1 MKNILIILVMFSTS
15 AFSQNN
21 NQLINWFA
29 GGDLIG
35 MANSQNE
42 LGSDFLIREFEL
54 SAFSQIDYIWQG
66 SMTLAIHKEPASSHE
81 AHTEIHEA
89 FIFSNRVIPGTSVK
103 MGRFFLGFGRLNRF
117 HRHDWAISEAP
128 EYHKEFFGDEA
139 VIDDGIEISKI
150 LPFDRYYKLTAG
162 ITSGNRFKDEHEEH
176 GDHEEGDKEEFKGAR
191 VPTHYLR
198 LSSFVEFSTQRGF
211 EYAFNYIGRTDEEG
225 NRSQFTGI
233 DLVYKNRSG
242 RTVKDLFQLEI
253 WNRETTEKGEEHA
266 HQDQGGYLY
275 YERGLNQNHG
285 LGLKFDFFIPNEHD
299 HEEES
304 EHEHGYEIGQ
314 DYKEISLAYS
324 YYSSEFMRTR
334 LTISHASG
342 IMIDEKSVENTKLV
356 FQTVFMIGAHPA
368 HLY

>member
-1 MKNILIILVMFSTS
+1 MKKILTLIFFISFNTF
-15 AFSQNN
+15 AQNS

-35 MANSQNE
+35 LSNSQDE
-42 LGSDFLIREFEL
+42 MGSDFLIREFEL

-89 FIFSNRVIPGTSVK
+89 FIFSNRVIPGTSIK

-150 LPFDRYYKLTAG
+150 LPLDTYLKVTAG
-162 ITSGNRFKDEHEEH
+162 ITSGNRFKDEHHEHEE
-176 GDHEEGDKEEFKGAR
+176 GEEDHEEFEGAKA
-191 VPTHYLR
+191 PTHYLR
-198 LSSFVEFSTQRGF
+198 VASFKEFSTQKGL
-211 EYAFNYIGRTDEEG
+211 EYALNYIGRSDSEG
-225 NRSQFTGI
+225 NQFKFTGI
-233 DLVYKNRSG
+233 DLVFKNRQA
-242 RTVKDLFQLEI
+242 RTVKDLFQLEFWI
-253 WNRETTEKGEEHA
+253 RETNESGEDHA
-266 HQDQGGYLY
+266 HQDQGGYFY

-285 LGLKFDFFIPNEHD
+285 LGLKVDFFIPHEHD
-299 HEEES
+299 HEGEE
-304 EHEHGYEIGQ
+304 EHEHGYEIRH

-324 YYSSEFMRTR
+324 YYNSEFMRTR
-334 LTISHASG
+334 ITLSHASG
-342 IMIDEKSVENTKLV
+342 IIIDEKNVENTKLA